1 MWAKTLL
8 LGVMFGVGIVTSG
21 LATSMILFWDELF

>member
-8 LGVMFGVGIVTSG
+8 FGVMLGVGIVTSG
-21 LATSMILFWDELF
+21 LATSMVLLWCELC